1 MTARAPNPFVPGRGQ
16 LPPYL
21 AGREKEK
28 DALTELL
35 AYLTAGRGAP
45 RDAALIGPRGNGK
58 TTLMRW
64 FQLEVQASHRR
75 MDHLWLTP
83 SELPDLDAL
92 ATSLVPPRRFA
103 GLRPRS
109 LSFSVGIGR
118 LGWELGGRPD
128 ALGPLL
134 KARCARRPLVL
145 LLDEAHTLD
154 PDLGRILLNVSQ
166 TVSAE
171 APFLLTLAG
180 TPDLPER
187 LNAMSATFWGRS
199 ERLGIGRLDDTA
211 AAAAL
216 TRPLSGLEPPIAL
229 EDCVLDRAVVD
240 SQGYP
245 YFVQLWGA
253 ELWKAATRAGVES
266 IDTDIAARA
275 VEAFS
280 VKQSSFYQDR
290 YVELERRDLL
300 SVAERVAVAF
310 NERETLTGR
319 EFDAAVAATRA
330 ANRTGGPVRHIRD
343 DLSEL
348 GYVWKP
354 PEGDNLWHPGIPS
367 LMDYVKAHAHQKPRH
382 SGRAMDTLL

>member
-1 MTARAPNPFVPGRGQ
+1 MAAKIAVNPFVPGRGQ

-21 AGREKEK
+21 AGRENEQ
-28 DALTELL
+28 DALGDLL
-35 AYLTAGRGAP
+35 TYLKAGRGTP
-45 RDAALIGPRGNGK
+45 RDAVLIGPRGNGK
-58 TTLMRW
+58 TSLMRW
-64 FQLEVQASHRR
+64 LQLEVQDSRPH

-83 SELPDLDAL
+83 SELPNLDAL

-103 GLRPRS
+103 ALRPRS
-109 LSFSVGIGR
+109 LSFSVGVGR

-145 LLDEAHTLD
+145 LLDEAHTLE

-171 APFLLTLAG
+171 APFLLALAG

-187 LNAMSATFWGRS
+187 LNAMSATFWSRS
-199 ERLGIGRLDDTA
+199 ERLGIGRLDENA

-216 TRPLSGLEPPIAL
+216 TRPLSELESPIAV
-229 EDCVLDRAVVD
+229 EDQVLDQAVSE

-253 ELWKAATRAGVES
+253 GLWKAATDAGVKS
-266 IDTDIAARA
+266 IDADTAAVA
-275 VEAFS
+275 AKAFS
-280 VKQSSFYQDR
+280 LKQSSFYQDR
-290 YVELERRDLL
+290 YGELERRDLL
-300 SVAERVAVAF
+300 SAAECVALAF
-310 NERETLTGR
+310 DGRETLTNR
-319 EFDAAVAATRA
+319 EFNAAIAAPHQI
-330 ANRTGGPVRHIRD
+330 NQTGGLARRIRD
-343 DLSEL
+343 ELSEL

-354 PEGDNLWHPGIPS
+354 PEGENLWHSGIPS
-367 LMDYVKAHAHQKPRH
+367 LMDYVKLHAH
-382 SGRAMDTLL
+382 